1 MAQLVEILVVRSLV
15 LPVLLRRDDGG
26 HALVGG
32 LLKDGIGVVALIGNQ
47 MVRVNSFN
55 QAACLCA
62 SRPGTFCKTNS
73 DRQTKRIHGQM
84 YLGRKPPLVRL
95 MS

>member
-15 LPVLLRRDDGG
+15 FPVLLRRDDGG
-26 HALVGG
+26 HALMGG
-32 LLKDGIGVVALIGNQ
+32 LLKHGIGVVALIGNE

-62 SRPGTFCKTNS
+62 IRPGTFCKTNS
-73 DRQTKRIHGQM
+73 DRHTKRIHGQM
-84 YLGRKPPLVRL
+84 YLGIEPPFVRL